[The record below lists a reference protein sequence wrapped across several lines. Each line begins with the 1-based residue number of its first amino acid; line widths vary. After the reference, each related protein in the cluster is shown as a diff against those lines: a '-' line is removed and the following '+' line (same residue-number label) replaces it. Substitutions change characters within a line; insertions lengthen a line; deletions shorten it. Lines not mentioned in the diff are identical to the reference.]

1 MNRSQTAD
9 KHSLLRPSI
18 YSDRGANTSPCSVR
32 SLNQRRN
39 AIEEGKSGGQNR
51 YNRDFEPLKAP
62 IETSFAMNIGHP
74 NAMQK
79 KGQPT
84 LKGLA

>member
-1 MNRSQTAD
+1 
-9 KHSLLRPSI
+9 
-18 YSDRGANTSPCSVR
+18 
-32 SLNQRRN
+32 LNQRRN